1 MEISG
6 TPRPRPPPHLKI
18 FIMKY
23 LYPGGLRGNELV
35 VTLSGKED
43 IQFYGHSFKCRCN
56 LMIVIEKIVLPFC
69 ARQMFE
75 MILRNFRGLHRVHQ

>member
-23 LYPGGLRGNELV
+23 LYPGGLRGNEFV

-56 LMIVIEKIVLPFC
+56 LMIVIEKIVLPFMSWNYFVIIQKNFDWFLMK
-69 ARQMFE
+69 RQ
-75 MILRNFRGLHRVHQ
+75 